1 MRRGLS
7 LRVRPGRARVRR
19 PAARTAAVRSTPDPT
34 DARSE
39 HRFRRRAARHAADPT
54 PPPDREPP
62 GHPVPLPARD
72 PTPSSGRLRARR
84 LADRPRR
91 SRDGPPDEAGRRSS
105 RWAGR
110 GAPAAGPNA
119 GCRGREHGLRTDRGH
134 AGRRPA
140 GAEGRRDRRRAA
152 AGAAAPGRRRGA
164 GCGAPARRPR
174 RARRAARRRCAAAC
188 SRSPASSGT
197 PCPVGRQGSRPLPC
211 AVRRVV
217 GSHRGDG
224 RRRADRDGAREA
236 RAGGAG
242 RHGRVHTSRLLPVR
256 DVIVTLGRHARV
268 K

>member
-1 MRRGLS
+1 
-7 LRVRPGRARVRR
+7 V
-19 PAARTAAVRSTPDPT
+19 
-34 DARSE
+34 
-39 HRFRRRAARHAADPT
+39 
-54 PPPDREPP
+54 PPP
-62 GHPVPLPARD
+62 AWD

-105 RWAGR
+105 RWAVR
-110 GAPAAGPNA
+110 GAPAAVPNA

-134 AGRRPA
+134 ADRRPA
-140 GAEGRRDRRRAA
+140 GAEGRRGRREAA
-152 AGAAAPGRRRGA
+152 EAAAPDRRRGA

-197 PCPVGRQGSRPLPC
+197 PCPVGRHGSRSLPC

-224 RRRADRDGAREA
+224 RRRADRDRARGS

-256 DVIVTLGRHARV
+256 DVIVTWVVTHG
-268 K
+268 